1 MSEQS
6 KTAAAPPSA
15 PTPVQGLI
23 VLGAIVAVL
32 AIYVVAMTML
42 GFKNLWPGLI
52 FVLCWL
58 SFEQGA
64 ADRLVPNAAGAAFGL
79 LVGWSMKGFAIWFG
93 AAGIWV
99 FVGVALV
106 VVYLQVM
113 QRGKTWNN
121 ATTAMYLTTATTP
134 QFQQDLELASA
145 LLVLLLTVAY
155 FGGLVT
161 VNNAITRR
169 RAAQTERQLA

>member
-1 MSEQS
+1 MSAQPEA
-6 KTAAAPPSA
+6 AAAPPSP

-23 VLGAIVAVL
+23 TLGAIVAVL
-32 AIYVVAMTML
+32 AAYVVAITLL
-42 GFKNLWPGLI
+42 GFKNLWPGLL

-64 ADRLVPNAAGAAFGL
+64 MQRLLPNAAGAAFGL
-79 LVGWSMKGFAIWFG
+79 LVGWSMKGFAVWFG

-99 FVGVALV
+99 FVGVALLV
-106 VVYLQVM
+106 IYLQVI

-121 ATTAMYLTTATTP
+121 ATAAMYLTMATTP

-145 LLVLLLTVAY
+145 FLVLILTVVY
-155 FGGLVT
+155 FGGLMALV
-161 VNNAITRR
+161 NAITRR
-169 RAAQTERQLA
+169 RAAATQRQPA